1 MEMIKL
7 AAGWDGSPFGLRSP
21 NEIWIYFLE
30 VRGVAYAAYLDEP
43 PGWRLV
49 VVDELRFMQAM
60 PALRKYG
67 IYGVHEWKYDII
79 HP

>member
-21 NEIWIYFLE
+21 DAIWIYFLE
-30 VRGVAYAAYLDEP
+30 VRGVAYAAHLDEP

-49 VVDELRFMQAM
+49 VVDELRFVRAL
-60 PALRKYG
+60 PALEKYG
-67 IYGVHEWKYDII
+67 IFGVCTWRYD
-79 HP
+79 